1 MTTKSKT
8 DDRCDCGVLE
18 HAAKDPRVPI
28 EFDPELN
35 EYNIVHDS
43 LKMRIYYCPSC
54 GGRAPNSLRST
65 QFAQVSGAEQT
76 RLFALTE
83 DFKTETELVAA
94 LGSPDQDT
102 QRGTVVTEPE
112 ADGRAAR
119 TRAFRVLRYMKLS
132 AVADICV
139 ELHPDGRVASR
150 YVEAKYVGPPKGAA

>member
-8 DDRCDCGVLE
+8 DALCDCGALE
-18 HAAKDPRVPI
+18 YAARNPRVPI

-54 GGRAPNSLRST
+54 GGMAPNSLRST
-65 QFAQVSGAEQT
+65 MFAQMSGEEQT
-76 RLFALTE
+76 RLFALAE
-83 DFKTETELVAA
+83 SLKTEAELVAA
-94 LGSPDQDT
+94 LGSPDQDSP
-102 QRGTVVTEPE
+102 RGTIVTEPE
-112 ADGRAAR
+112 ADGRASRAC
-119 TRAFRVLRYMKLS
+119 AFRVFRYIKLS
-132 AVADICV
+132 VVADLCV